1 MKEPKIEIKYQLPE
15 INTKLNKNKLK
26 KLNEPMD
33 KLFNQFENIEANYY
47 NSQILSEISKSRMKN
62 YQQQS
67 SIMNSSLMIHNGIK
81 CEKCQTL
88 PLMGHRYKCPKCLN
102 YNLCEECEQLN
113 SETFFHPHN
122 NFVLIRIPENAPMNT
137 GYSFECITTNLEIHR
152 EFGIDSFEFSI
163 TLLNSGNQTWPE
175 CNCILKCKKEI
186 STIFCMNCLVPP
198 IDTNETV
205 DIKLLFDKCN
215 KIPRGEYLCYLQLFI
230 KNKVIRGPIKIKVFI
245 E

>member
-102 YNLCEECEQLN
+102 
-113 SETFFHPHN
+113 F
-122 NFVLIRIPENAPMNT
+122 A
-137 GYSFECITTNLEIHR
+137 
-152 EFGIDSFEFSI
+152 
-163 TLLNSGNQTWPE
+163 
-175 CNCILKCKKEI
+175 
-186 STIFCMNCLVPP
+186 
-198 IDTNETV
+198 
-205 DIKLLFDKCN
+205 
-215 KIPRGEYLCYLQLFI
+215 
-230 KNKVIRGPIKIKVFI
+230 
-245 E
+245 

>member
-15 INTKLNKNKLK
+15 INSKLNKNKLK

-113 SETFFHPHN
+113 SEIEFHPHK
-122 NFVLIRIPENAPMNT
+122 NFILIRNPESTSINT
-137 GYSFECITTNLEIHR
+137 GYSYDCITRNLETHQK
-152 EFGIDSFEFSI
+152 FGTESFIFSI
-163 TLLNSGNQTWPE
+163 ELINSGNQLWPDSKTF
-175 CNCILKCKKEI
+175 LKCKKEV
-186 STIFCMNCLVPP
+186 STIFCNKYLLPAIDMNE
-198 IDTNETV
+198 ITKV
-205 DIKLLFDKCN
+205 DLLFEHCEKLP
-215 KIPRGEYLCYLQLFI
+215 KGEYLCYVQFFI
-230 KNKVIRGPIKIKVFI
+230 NDKTIRGPIKINVFI